1 MKKQYGLPTRDE
13 KNAIFSYHFFR
24 LMYRAKKVYILYDG
38 QDEGLG
44 GGEISR
50 FVRQWTFHNPAKHN
64 ISFYTQKVALNTT
77 PNSQIIIP
85 KTESLLKSLAIMGE
99 KVCQRQHYQII
110 F

>member
-1 MKKQYGLPTRDE
+1 MGFQQEMRRTPFFHI
-13 KNAIFSYHFFR
+13 IFSSYVSR
-24 LMYRAKKVYILYDG
+24 QKVYILYDG

-85 KTESLLKSLAIMGE
+85 KTESLLR
-99 KVCQRQHYQII
+99 VWR
-110 F
+110 